1 MRILLILALLCGT
14 MEAAIF
20 QQSFT
25 TNSAGKTPNV
35 LATSTTNL
43 YPLVVL
49 NPDGSGTDRTILYSS
64 SFTFFS
70 TNMTWSGRTNLIAD
84 NGTTITYNGVAIGG
98 AGDTTATNIVTLT
111 QTGTNGSQLDFSLVA
126 RGGLFKIS
134 LTNNCYFST
143 PANVANTPFTKAYL
157 AVLQPSTGTCLVTWT
172 NGTFAWP
179 EQVQPINDTN
189 ANAVVWYEFRSS
201 PFSNNVVDGWMSLKS
216 LR

>member
-1 MRILLILALLCGT
+1 MK
-14 MEAAIF
+14 AAIF
-20 QQSFT
+20 QNTFT
-25 TNSAGKTPNV
+25 TNQINPNITQFRTNNNELSIRELAQLTNIFVAGNLSANSIIVTQTVQVSGQYI
-35 LATSTTNL
+35 
-43 YPLVVL
+43 YPLVA
-49 NPDGSGTDRTILYSS
+49 GTGITFTTNNIGTGQTNLTIASS
-64 SFTFFS
+64 SS
-70 TNMTWSGRTNLIAD
+70 
-84 NGTTITYNGVAIGG
+84 
-98 AGDTTATNIVTLT
+98 GDTTATNIVTLT